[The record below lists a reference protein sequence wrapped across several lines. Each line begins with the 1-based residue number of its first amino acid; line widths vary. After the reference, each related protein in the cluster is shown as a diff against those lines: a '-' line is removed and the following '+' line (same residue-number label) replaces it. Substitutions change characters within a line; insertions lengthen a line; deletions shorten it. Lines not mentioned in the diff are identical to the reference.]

1 MGSTTTQPSTLHQ
14 FNGTQSTIEDM
25 KILNT
30 ELSYDKHMNTKN
42 TLHILLYI
50 ALLVLLMGGKYASD
64 SIMALHHDLTFIM
77 QTEVNSK
84 ARPRNES

>member
-1 MGSTTTQPSTLHQ
+1 MGSKTTQPSTLHQ
-14 FNGTQSTIEDM
+14 FNGTKSTIEDM

-50 ALLVLLMGGKYASD
+50 AGAVDRREVRKRFYYGFASRLDIYNANRGK
-64 SIMALHHDLTFIM
+64 
-77 QTEVNSK
+77 
-84 ARPRNES
+84 